1 MKDVFQFIDY
11 RKFLEFFY
19 QEQKRSKRNFSY
31 RSFAQ
36 KAGITSPSFL
46 KAVTEGKRNLSS
58 KSIEQFCKA
67 IDFKAKEA
75 RYFTHLVLFNQ
86 SKTAMEKQEYFAVL
100 RSMSGAIQEDTL
112 KNGQYE
118 YYDKWYTSVIRE
130 LICLYD
136 FQDNYELIANTVLPP
151 ITNMEAK
158 KTIDLLLRLSLIV
171 RSGDGTYKQ
180 TRLAIKADRSMNSS
194 AIRNFMD
201 TMLEQA
207 RQALHGMDR
216 SERHISSLTLGISPT
231 AYATI
236 IGEIEAFKDR
246 VKVIVNKDEENTRV
260 YHLTLGFFPGSRGIK
275 TLAQPAVA
283 GGTSDTENAFK

>member
-1 MKDVFQFIDY
+1 MKEVFQFLDY

-31 RSFAQ
+31 RYFAQ

-86 SKTAMEKQEYFAVL
+86 SKTAMEKQEYYAVL
-100 RSMSGAIQEDTL
+100 RSMSDTIQEDTL
-112 KNGQYE
+112 KSEQYG
-118 YYDKWYTSVIRE
+118 YYDKWYTSVLRE

-151 ITNMEAK
+151 ITNVEAK
-158 KTIDLLLRLSLIV
+158 KSIELLLRLSLIV
-171 RSGDGTYKQ
+171 RNADGSYQQIRT
-180 TRLAIKADRSMNSS
+180 AIKADGSMSS
-194 AIRNFMD
+194 LSVRNFMD
-201 TMLEQA
+201 TMLDHA

-216 SERHISSLTLGISPT
+216 SERHISSITLGISPV
-231 AYATI
+231 AYATLL
-236 IGEIEAFKDR
+236 GEIQAFKDR
-246 VKVIVNKDEENTRV
+246 VKAIVNKDEEGTRV
-260 YHLTLGFFPGSRGIK
+260 YHLNLGLFPGSRGIK
-275 TLAQPAVA
+275 SLPNRSIVRPKQVET
-283 GGTSDTENAFK
+283 